1 MKKLSKQKSLLKQ
14 KKPLKLDI
22 QFFAG
27 GGMSK
32 KERELRQALAEKRTD
47 IEALTDEGKLDEA
60 KKLLAEAQQ
69 IKDQIQT
76 YEDLRNMQ
84 VSYAQEE
91 PQHDPEA
98 KNPQQ
103 PTDDIAKTDA
113 KNHVQLFAS
122 ALRTGKVP
130 QPLAAMKEGVDE
142 DGGLIVPQDIS
153 TKINEKRRQFDTL
166 ANLVDVIPVSTNKGS
181 RVLEKLADITPLVN
195 LEELADIEELEN
207 PKFENIKYSIKDYA
221 GILVLSN
228 DLLADTQEAL
238 LEYLSNWLAKKSA
251 VTRNTLIL
259 EQLGSLA
266 KTTIS
271 KQDDIKDIL
280 NVKLD
285 PAINATTKVV
295 TNQSGFNVLDKLKDA
310 FGRYL
315 LQPNPTDP
323 TKKLLFGKPVSVIS
337 DKYLPNGGTK
347 TTPKYPLIIGDLKEA
362 VKLFDRQQY
371 SILTTNVGGK
381 AFYRNSTDMRIIE
394 REDVVLW
401 DTDAVVYAEFASI
414 KDAVPDNETP
424 STGDTEDKSVDV
436 GK

>member
-1 MKKLSKQKSLLKQ
+1 MKQ

>member
-1 MKKLSKQKSLLKQ
+1 MKQ

-91 PQHDPEA
+91 PQHDPET
-98 KNPQQ
+98 KTPQQ
-103 PTDDIAKTDA
+103 ATEDIAETEV
-113 KNHVQLFAS
+113 KNHVQLFAH

-130 QPLAAMKEGVDE
+130 QPLAAMKKGVDE

-181 RVLEKLADITPLVN
+181 RVLEKLSDITPLAN
-195 LEELADIEELEN
+195 LEELENIEELEN
-207 PKFENIKYSIKDYA
+207 PKFENIKYNIKDYA

-238 LEYLSNWLAKKSA
+238 LQYLTTWLAKKSA

-259 EQLGSLA
+259 NQLGTLA
-266 KTTIS
+266 KTTVS

-401 DTDAVVYAEFASI
+401 DTDAVVYAEFSSI

-424 STGDTEDKSVDV
+424 STGGTEDKSVDV

>member
-1 MKKLSKQKSLLKQ
+1 MSKQ
-14 KKPLKLDI
+14 
-22 QFFAG
+22 
-27 GGMSK
+27 
-32 KERELRQALAEKRTD
+32 ERALRQALAEKRTK

-91 PQHDPEA
+91 PQQDPEA

-238 LEYLSNWLAKKSA
+238 LQYLSNWLAKKSA

-259 EQLGSLA
+259 NQLGTLA
-266 KTTIS
+266 KTTVS

>member
-1 MKKLSKQKSLLKQ
+1 LKHKKLMN
-14 KKPLKLDI
+14 LDI

-32 KERELRQALAEKRTD
+32 KERELRQTLAEKRTK
-47 IEALTDEGKLDEA
+47 IEALTDEGKMDEA

-76 YEDLRNMQ
+76 YEDIRNMQ
-84 VSYAQEE
+84 VSYEQEE
-91 PQHDPEA
+91 PQHDPET

-103 PTDDIAKTDA
+103 PTDDIAKTEV

-122 ALRTGKVP
+122 ALKTGKVP

-181 RVLEKLADITPLVN
+181 RVLEKLSDITPLAN
-195 LEELADIEELEN
+195 LEELENIEELEN
-207 PKFENIKYSIKDYA
+207 PKFENIKYNIKDYA

-238 LEYLSNWLAKKSA
+238 LQYLTTWLAKKSA

-259 EQLGSLA
+259 NQLGTLA
-266 KTTIS
+266 KTTVS

-295 TNQSGFNVLDKLKDA
+295 TNQSGFNMLDKLKDA

-337 DKYLPNGGTK
+337 DKYLPSNGTK
-347 TTPKYPLIIGDLKEA
+347 TPKHPLIIGDLKEA

-381 AFYRNSTDMRIIE
+381 AFYRNSTDVRIIE

-401 DTDAVVYAEFASI
+401 DTDAVVYAEFSSI

-424 STGDTEDKSVDV
+424 SAGGSEDKSVDV

>member
-1 MKKLSKQKSLLKQ
+1 MKQKEF
-14 KKPLKLDI
+14 LKLDI

-32 KERELRQALAEKRTD
+32 QERALRQALAEKRTK

-91 PQHDPEA
+91 PQQDPEA

-238 LEYLSNWLAKKSA
+238 LQYLSNWLAKKSA

-259 EQLGSLA
+259 NQLGTLA
-266 KTTIS
+266 KTTVS

>member
-1 MKKLSKQKSLLKQ
+1 MHRKSRKQ
-14 KKPLKLDI
+14 
-22 QFFAG
+22 
-27 GGMSK
+27 
-32 KERELRQALAEKRTD
+32 
-47 IEALTDEGKLDEA
+47 
-60 KKLLAEAQQ
+60 
-69 IKDQIQT
+69 
-76 YEDLRNMQ
+76 
-84 VSYAQEE
+84 
-91 PQHDPEA
+91 DPEA

-238 LEYLSNWLAKKSA
+238 LQYLSNWLAKKSA

-259 EQLGSLA
+259 NQLGTLA
-266 KTTIS
+266 KTTVS